1 MKILEPFPYRDNF
14 TGKTVTGKRV
24 VTEWEEGKKIYCLL
38 LINFSVNIWIKFLKA
53 NGDVFT
59 VA

>member
-24 VTEWEEGKKIYCLL
+24 VTEWEEEKKSIVFYW
-38 LINFSVNIWIKFLKA
+38 LISQLIF
-53 NGDVFT
+53 G
-59 VA
+59 